1 VLGIKKFFKG
11 LGLVP
16 KTSSEADAKGELEVL
31 DGDGKL
37 RYHNGTSVSPIVT
50 EAHSATL
57 TNKTIDADQN
67 TITNIKNADIKA
79 AAGIVES
86 KLSLDYSTSSLNSA
100 IQNHINDTTDAH
112 DASAISYDNTS
123 SNLTATDVQAAID
136 EVESRLDTAETNIT
150 TNASNLTNHLNDTT
164 DAHDASAISNVPA
177 GTISSTDVQAAINEL
192 DGDIQGHIN
201 DTSDAHDASAISNVP
216 AGTIS
221 ATDVQAAINELDG
234 DIQGHVTA
242 TQNVHGIGA
251 GNSVVGTGTT
261 QTLTNKTLQGA
272 NIQTP
277 VRSDVKQD
285 TKANLQTYA
294 ASATN
299 GQLVFATDTKEM
311 FQIVDNNLVSV
322 GSGGE
327 GDVDTLLVQNFDTA
341 ALSDFTQTGLIL
353 TQTGTIRG
361 AVSAKLVHQSGV
373 DQSFKQTIPVD
384 LKFRGRPMTV
394 SLAAKSTA
402 ASGNLIIQFRDETN
416 NIDLQ
421 ESQQIIA
428 TSDVETFQF
437 GVKIP
442 DNCSSFSYKI
452 TALPQSG
459 NPESIIDD
467 IVIRNYWIG
476 TANLGQT
483 EYQFEV
489 PVVTEWVDAGPIQ
502 IGATGTPPTKGTTSE
517 DSVRW
522 RQVGEDYEVEYKFRQ
537 TSAGA
542 NGSGDYLVSLP
553 SGVEFDST
561 IPSFTGTF
569 VATQTIKDM
578 SIISIEGQFT
588 NQTSSVNG
596 LGYAIKWSDNSFRYI
611 TNSLPWSSTGA
622 QLGLA
627 DVSVNFKLKFKG
639 KNLKATELKKVVSTD
654 LVPAKALT
662 GNSSFE
668 VPVVTEW
675 VDAGPITITATTTNP
690 TKGTTTVD
698 RVLWRRSGDSAE
710 IRMEYVQT
718 GAGTAG
724 SGDYLFAIPSS
735 IGQIDLTKTS
745 TYTANIN
752 SNTQRP
758 TAVVGSFQAG
768 GTAMLDGVATVYSSN
783 QIRLIGGVHAFSAGN
798 TITNSIGSSSTNI
811 SLNNSPV
818 SYGITFTVPIQGWEA
833 TKTETI
839 GLAQSALIKESD
851 SYLRITD
858 FTPALGTTNTRIF
871 TLISGTVRDNIGTD
885 IQYLDDAAL
894 GARFIIQSDG
904 IYTFNFSQDLGTSA
918 AGVGFSVNSTQL
930 STNFSSINGVNKLT
944 SGYDTGTNNIA
955 NVSATAFLKEGDVV
969 RLHSESTVGNVGAG
983 FAALTITKQGSL
995 KQININ
1001 PNQKITIPTSELRME
1016 GASTRGTTATAIV
1029 RFDNIAKLRGDAFEV
1044 LSDAALGT
1052 RIIMKKKGRL
1062 SISSTVILS
1071 SAGFSLAITKNQT
1084 LLTAF
1089 PSSASE
1095 ILGFST
1101 AATNYGVNVSEVT
1114 DVNIGDVLR
1123 VCSPVTIASDA
1134 RNSLNLS
1141 FQEQDI
1147 SVSVTNTLPQFS
1159 ESDSSVRVDTAN
1171 GYGSSATR
1179 IRRFSNVRDNIGND
1193 IEYVSSSVNGDSFV
1207 VKSAGVYS
1215 ISYSEQVPPNVNMGI
1230 TKNATGTELSTNI
1243 ITLAGSPTTTSLVL
1257 DSAGN
1262 ASAGTLSCSWQGVL
1276 QAGDIIRAHT
1286 DGFVSVDNDNC
1297 RFTITKVGK
1306 PNVTG
1311 VDVTPFVNIP
1321 QPEVETYV
1329 ASLNASI
1336 QPSIVRRATNS
1347 KLFRVSTPTAG
1358 RIRFTALKNI
1368 NINASGSISFIGSAP
1383 GASAVWYLNG
1393 NVPVKSNSNY
1403 ASASLITIGTES
1415 SIEISLVTGEFI
1427 EFLGGVYV
1435 GGTFSHADVSVLAT
1449 ALSDQILTAPE
1460 TFSTDTARLVY
1471 APSSQY
1477 TLTTL
1482 ADAPVGTFITFTYA
1496 ANSNTRTQTTTA
1508 PTQST
1513 SDMNVNGIQ
1522 IFARA
1527 YNAASTAAQPAAIAI
1542 QIGKGLKGKTLDL
1555 YKNTGKSIS
1564 GSLDFYTIS
1573 TFNTGMHIKDY
1584 NEATGILIL
1593 DSGFS
1598 ANASVTTSNFVF
1610 SDTTTQTNG
1619 YIVINASKNPALTG
1633 LNLVQPRI
1641 AYVQRFVPPATSGG
1655 TSVAGAWNTVPL
1667 SQLNDPTGIGISVS
1681 SNQITIPAGSY
1692 DITGFSSLR
1701 TSDNQLRLRN
1711 ITDGTTTLLG
1721 FNVYGGNISD
1731 GALMPASCSGI
1742 VTISSTKVFELQYR
1756 VAVGDTFGLG
1766 GASTNFGEDIL
1777 TASVKIQKLK

>member
-1 VLGIKKFFKG
+1 MLGIKKFFKG

-37 RYHNGTSVSPIVT
+37 RYHNGTSVSPVVT

-67 TITNIKNADIKA
+67 TITNIENADIKA

-416 NIDLQ
+416 IIDLQ

-467 IVIRNYWIG
+467 IVIRNYWMG

-851 SYLRITD
+851 SSIRLETFSSYGSTATKIPRFANIRQNLGSAISYSDSSVNGASFTILESGTYSIT
-858 FTPALGTTNTRIF
+858 FQFSANTTHALGITKNSSSLTTNISSLTGESV
-871 TLISGTVRDNIGTD
+871 LIRTVGV
-885 IQYLDDAAL
+885 AANT
-894 GARFIIQSDG
+894 ADSV
-904 IYTFNFSQDLGTSA
+904 SWV
-918 AGVGFSVNSTQL
+918 GVL
-930 STNFSSINGVNKLT
+930 E
-944 SGYDTGTNNIA
+944 
-955 NVSATAFLKEGDVV
+955 EGDVIRPHTDGV
-969 RLHSESTVGNVGAG
+969 ACSGGNENRPI
-983 FAALTITKQGSL
+983 FTITKQGSL

-1016 GASTRGTTATAIV
+1016 GASTRGTTATAVV

-1052 RIIMKKKGRL
+1052 RIIMKKKGKL
-1062 SISSTVILS
+1062 DISVTLTGVISTFAV
-1071 SAGFSLAITKNQT
+1071 TKNQT
-1084 LLTAF
+1084 DPTSY
-1089 PSSASE
+1089 PSIASE
-1095 ILGFST
+1095 LMFSQAIDGT
-1101 AATNYGVNVSEVT
+1101 GNSANLSGTLDVNV
-1114 DVNIGDVLR
+1114 GDIYR
-1123 VCSPVTIASDA
+1123 VIQNANPTANA
-1134 RNSLNLS
+1134 ANSLNLS

-1179 IRRFSNVRDNIGND
+1179 IRRFSNVRENIGRD
-1193 IEYVSSSVNGDSFV
+1193 IEYVASAVDGDSFV
-1207 VKSAGVYS
+1207 IKSDGVYH
-1215 ISYSEQVPPNVNMGI
+1215 ISYSDRLSAASAIGI
-1230 TKNATGTELSTNI
+1230 SKNASSLTTNI
-1243 ITLAGSPTTTSLVL
+1243 ASLDIAQRLAIESVPS
-1257 DSAGN
+1257 DDFAN
-1262 ASAGTLSCSWQGVL
+1262 CSVQVYL
-1276 QAGDIIRAHT
+1276 KTGDVIRAHT
-1286 DGFVSVDNDNC
+1286 NGTSTGSINAAQFI
-1297 RFTITKVGK
+1297 ITKVGK

-1321 QPEVETYV
+1321 QPDVQTIEIDGGSTPANTNVTLAPIRRDGFGIFTYTPSTGEYRILKPCTISLSLAFGTTDSV
-1329 ASLNASI
+1329 AQIMRNNVTLAFDRAPVNENAS
-1336 QPSIVRRATNS
+1336 
-1347 KLFRVSTPTAG
+1347 VSTTVRAYVG
-1358 RIRFTALKNI
+1358 DIFVLRNGTVLA
-1368 NINASGSISFIGSAP
+1368 ASGSTRAQ
-1383 GASAVWYLNG
+1383 V
-1393 NVPVKSNSNY
+1393 V
-1403 ASASLITIGTES
+1403 
-1415 SIEISLVTGEFI
+1415 
-1427 EFLGGVYV
+1427 
-1435 GGTFSHADVSVLAT
+1435 AT

-1471 APSSQY
+1471 ASSSQY

-1522 IFARA
+1522 LFTRP

-1641 AYVQRFVPPATSGG
+1641 ATIKDVKAGGTNGGTFTSG
-1655 TSVAGAWNTVPL
+1655 AWQTRTLNTL
-1667 SQLNDPTGIGISVS
+1667 EDKTGIVTSLS
-1681 SNQITIPAGSY
+1681 SNQFTLPAGEY
-1692 DITGFSSLR
+1692 YIEGEAPAYYVGR
-1701 TSDNQLRLRN
+1701 HQAKLRN
-1711 ITDGTTTLLG
+1711 ITDSVDILIGSSASVEVSSGTGTTTTSNLKG
-1721 FNVYGGNISD
+1721 IIS
-1731 GALMPASCSGI
+1731 LSGPK
-1742 VTISSTKVFELQYR
+1742 TFELQHQCTITR
-1756 VAVGDTFGLG
+1756 TVDGFGIN
-1766 GASTNFGEDIL
+1766 STYGLD
-1777 TASVKIQKLK
+1777 SVYSQITITKIK